1 MSEWTKKRIDEAFT
15 ALVSEY
21 GYEKVTV
28 EMILERASLSKTT
41 FYRYF
46 RNKADVMDGH
56 YRRLYD
62 SAFEDKNTQKLED
75 LFTALFRITREH
87 PEELSMFDTIGYDS
101 YRDFI
106 YHYTYRRGKQI
117 IEKAWGRPLSEKEDF
132 NIAYFCGGGARILE
146 EWVCGR
152 YRDMTPEEAGQ
163 AVAKI
168 IDTRYRVPLRK
179 EKR

>member
-28 EMILERASLSKTT
+28 EMILERVSLSKTT

-75 LFTALFRITREH
+75 LFTA
-87 PEELSMFDTIGYDS
+87 
-101 YRDFI
+101 
-106 YHYTYRRGKQI
+106 
-117 IEKAWGRPLSEKEDF
+117 
-132 NIAYFCGGGARILE
+132 
-146 EWVCGR
+146 
-152 YRDMTPEEAGQ
+152 
-163 AVAKI
+163 
-168 IDTRYRVPLRK
+168 
-179 EKR
+179 